1 MASPEIIMSGAHG
14 ISLRPFSLEDTS
26 IVAHMANDE
35 AIWRNMPNSFPYPYT
50 EKDAQ
55 DWITFLNSPTCTE
68 PNWAICLHDQT
79 IGSISID
86 DIGTTNQGAGQ
97 IGYWL
102 GRQYWGKGYA
112 TIATQ
117 AVTDWALD
125 KGGYHRLEANV
136 YSWNS
141 NSARVLEKCGY
152 HLEATLRQ
160 RIYKLATRLDE
171 LIYTKLKQPQ

>member
-1 MASPEIIMSGAHG
+1 MTSPKIILNGAHG
-14 ISLRPFSLEDTS
+14 ISLRPFSLADVS
-26 IVAHMANDE
+26 AVSQLANDE

-55 DWITFLNSPTCTE
+55 DWITFITSPSSTE
-68 PNWAICLHDQT
+68 PNWAICLHEQA

-86 DIGTTNQGAGQ
+86 DIGTMNQGVGQ

-102 GRQYWGKGYA
+102 GRDYWGKGY
-112 TIATQ
+112 TPIATQ

-136 YSWNS
+136 YSWNPS
-141 NSARVLEKCGY
+141 SARVLEKCGY
-152 HLEATLRQ
+152 QLEATLKQ
-160 RIYKLATRLDE
+160 RIIKMDTRLDE
-171 LIYTKLKQPQ
+171 LIYTKIK